1 MSRAQVS
8 PSRLAKRQASR
19 NLRRLEKARG
29 VIEPFQP
36 VNPYQGQLQALLL
49 TMMDFMEGAYCRP
62 PRPRRPEDA
71 EEFERWWG
79 TVKRYWRALFSP
91 EMARKGAFRVLTK
104 LLG

>member
-1 MSRAQVS
+1 MSRPHVS
-8 PSRLAKRQASR
+8 PRRLAKRMASR
-19 NLRRLEKARG
+19 NLRRLADLRA
-29 VIEPFQP
+29 VIQPFAP
-36 VNPYQGQLQALLL
+36 VNPYQGQLRALLL

-71 EEFERWWG
+71 AEFERWWG
-79 TVKRYWRALFSP
+79 IAKRYARTLLSP